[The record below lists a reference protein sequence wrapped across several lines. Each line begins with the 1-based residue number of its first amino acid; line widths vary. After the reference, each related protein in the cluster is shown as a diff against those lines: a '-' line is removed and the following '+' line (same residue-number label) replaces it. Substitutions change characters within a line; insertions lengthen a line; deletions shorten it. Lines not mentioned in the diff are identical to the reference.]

1 MGAEWF
7 RSRGTDPCWMLCA
20 GTYCAA
26 PTPGLNVHAG
36 AAQQSF
42 WAYNINRFCLQFR
55 FRPQNPLAVIEAF
68 RRAFTT
74 KDDATLIIKARGRSQ
89 SGEPERR
96 LQAAIAQTANV
107 RLVSGDLPGPDYERL
122 LDSADVFLSLH
133 RSEGFG
139 LPLAA
144 AMLRGKPVI
153 ATAWS
158 GNLAFMSDETAC
170 LVPAQLIPARD
181 EVSAYRHLDAFWAD
195 PDIEVAAAWL
205 RRLRNPE
212 LRATIGRAG
221 QQHAVACLAP
231 EAYAAAVLAGVGPPC
246 TMPPIGSVTPRS
258 AY

>member
-1 MGAEWF
+1 MPYPLRVSTSAQAQHNNH
-7 RSRGTDPCWMLCA
+7 S
-20 GTYCAA
+20 
-26 PTPGLNVHAG
+26 GLRILTV
-36 AAQQSF
+36 F
-42 WAYNINRFCLQFR
+42 AYDSGFDRK
-55 FRPQNPLAVIEAF
+55 NPLGAVEAF

-74 KDDATLIIKARGRSQ
+74 EDDATLVIKARGRSQ
-89 SGEPERR
+89 SGKPERH
-96 LQAAIAQTANV
+96 LQAAIAQAANI
-107 RLVSGDLPGPDYERL
+107 RLVSGDLSGPDYERL

-170 LVPAQLIPARD
+170 LIPARLIPARDD
-181 EVSAYRHLDAFWAD
+181 EVSAYRHLNALWAD

-221 QQHAVACLAP
+221 QRYATACLAP
-231 EAYAAAVLAGVGPPC
+231 DAYAAAVLGGVGPPC
-246 TMPPIGSVTPRS
+246 ILPPTADEAMLALGATTR
-258 AY
+258 